1 MLNKKF
7 IAKLKSDYQNHDIER
22 RQIIAQS
29 NIILHDAKRAI
40 FATHRQDLKTANSSL
55 IDLKNQINSLQKKF
69 GYTRVN
75 EEGAYKAAIEEFV
88 EAQLFYD
95 ALANK
100 KISNIIGLKLD
111 VTAYLGGLSD
121 LTGEL
126 VRHATNLAAAG
137 KTKAALD
144 VKKIIDEVM
153 SELVDFDMTSYL
165 RTKYDQAKNNLRKI
179 EQINYEL
186 SLRQ

>member
-1 MLNKKF
+1 
-7 IAKLKSDYQNHDIER
+7 
-22 RQIIAQS
+22 
-29 NIILHDAKRAI
+29 
-40 FATHRQDLKTANSSL
+40 
-55 IDLKNQINSLQKKF
+55 
-69 GYTRVN
+69 
-75 EEGAYKAAIEEFV
+75 
-88 EAQLFYD
+88 
-95 ALANK
+95 LANK